1 MGRANTE
8 VVVGVGLKDMEK
20 KSLITISFSIL
31 INTNVNQD
39 IESAVSLKYP
49 DNNWSLEKP
58 EGSLEL
64 T

>member
-49 DNNWSLEKP
+49 DNN
-58 EGSLEL
+58 
-64 T
+64 